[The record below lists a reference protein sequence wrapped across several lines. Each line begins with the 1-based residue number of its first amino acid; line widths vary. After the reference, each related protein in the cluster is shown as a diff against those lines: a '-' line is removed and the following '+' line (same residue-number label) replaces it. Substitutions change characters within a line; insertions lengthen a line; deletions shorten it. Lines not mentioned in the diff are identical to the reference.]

1 VVALTV
7 PRPKRNWR
15 AIIVGVVIVGLGLIR
30 LLEIWAGTARI
41 P

>member
-1 VVALTV
+1 MTP
-7 PRPKRNWR
+7 PRPRRNWR

-30 LLEIWAGTARI
+30 LLEMWAGTARI